1 MATPTKKDQS
11 APAETTPGFGSRVQP
26 PVNGR
31 EKGTYRLLSVP
42 EKEAKLVNR
51 ISGNPIVRPKP
62 GYDFLDDKPTL
73 AINYRR
79 LLLLYAFF
87 QGKRK
92 VTTQVVV

>member
-11 APAETTPGFGSRVQP
+11 APAETTPGSGSKVQP

-42 EKEAKLVNR
+42 EKEAKLVNCFGKN
-51 ISGNPIVRPKP
+51 SIVRPKP
-62 GYDFLDDKPTL
+62 GFDLLDKIHHKPTS
-73 AINYRR
+73 AINGRR
-79 LLLLYAFF
+79 LLLLYAFC

-92 VTTQVVV
+92 